1 MAIILNQKNVTDENT
16 NKRIGIEFPFQ
27 RGDYID
33 GYFKSTSLTID
44 AVKADLINLLN
55 TNVGERVFQPE
66 LGTNLRNFLFE
77 QNDDE
82 LQGMIQDDL
91 VEKINFW
98 MPFVRIVSVDIKTG
112 DESRGE
118 DPNRVAIDVR
128 FILNSNPKN
137 LESVQ
142 IDMGNI
148 SESINNSPIISDLGI

>member
-44 AVKADLINLLN
+44 AVKADLINLLS

-118 DPNRVAIDVR
+118 DPNRVVIDVR

>member
-1 MAIILNQKNVTDENT
+1 LAIILNQKNAIDENT
-16 NKRIGIEFPFQ
+16 NKRIGIDFPFQ

-44 AVKADLINLLN
+44 AVKSDLINLLS
-55 TNVGERVFQPE
+55 TNVGERIFQPE

-91 VEKINFW
+91 VEKIRFW
-98 MPFVRIVSVDIKTG
+98 MPFVQLVSVDIKQG
-112 DESRGE
+112 DDSRGE
-118 DPNRVAIDVR
+118 NPNRVIVDVR
-128 FILNSNPKN
+128 FILSSNPKN

-142 IDMGNI
+142 IDMGNVT
-148 SESINNSPIISDLGI
+148 ESVNNSPIISDLGI